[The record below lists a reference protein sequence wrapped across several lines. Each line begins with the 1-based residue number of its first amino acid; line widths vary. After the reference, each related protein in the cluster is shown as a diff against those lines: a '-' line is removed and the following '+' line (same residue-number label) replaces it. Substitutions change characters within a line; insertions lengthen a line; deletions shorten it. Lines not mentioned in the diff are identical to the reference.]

1 MNPTWF
7 ISVCALIAAPAQSA
21 QTKATKESAVAAL
34 QNWEVCSNELYTLVT
49 SIQLKRKLLPV
60 GADAPEE
67 LKAQM
72 SAALAKKNEC
82 KKLLAL
88 ANAEGLRYTE
98 EK

>member
-34 QNWEVCSNELYTLVT
+34 QNWEVCSNELYALVT
-49 SIQLKRKLLPV
+49 TIQEKRKLLPV
-60 GADAPEE
+60 GADTPEE

-72 SAALAKKNEC
+72 SAALTKKNEC
-82 KKLLAL
+82 EKLLAI
-88 ANAEGLRYTE
+88 ANAEGLRFAE